1 MLCRD
6 LNLLEGEKIKRME
19 REPRQGHGLFLIPT
33 GDP

>member
-6 LNLLEGEKIKRME
+6 LNLLEGEKKRME

-33 GDP
+33 RDP